1 MTQRDCAALRPL
13 KCAYGRVLSW
23 TARSHTPRFIYH
35 SLYRTLGQFWAS
47 MTMAGLLNV
56 FGWQTWVPG
65 IPFATPLKGD
75 SPSLQTG
82 SVPVQLVPS
91 QRTTFASAPGASDM
105 TKKHSSAAAADA
117 DGPRS
122 ILYKGAGG
130 FVLRGSYIKLHTS
143 IYTPTCMMSF

>member
-1 MTQRDCAALRPL
+1 
-13 KCAYGRVLSW
+13 
-23 TARSHTPRFIYH
+23 
-35 SLYRTLGQFWAS
+35 

-117 DGPRS
+117 DGPRR
-122 ILYKGAGG
+122 ILLEGRQVVSLLGAQ
-130 FVLRGSYIKLHTS
+130 LL
-143 IYTPTCMMSF
+143 